1 MMEVKLPDIVGGLS
15 VARVFATIISE
26 QQPDY
31 AVPLK
36 RVQEEAFRVQRELIE
51 KIYPGSLSD
60 ED

>member
-1 MMEVKLPDIVGGLS
+1 MMEAKLPDIVGGLS